1 MTFLSGTPV
10 ECTIHP
16 ALWPGPRNYTPTD
29 NEASDNDLDWS
40 LYHSDNPEQMVS
52 NFHVVGMG
60 LIICSHFWSIM
71 NIIKIIKCL
80 WHESFESKWLQNDFL
95 YGFNYFL

>member
-16 ALWPGPRNYTPTD
+16 ALWPGPRNYTPTV

-52 NFHVVGMG
+52 NFHIGAV
-60 LIICSHFWSIM
+60 
-71 NIIKIIKCL
+71 
-80 WHESFESKWLQNDFL
+80 FL
-95 YGFNYFL
+95 VLRV

>member
-16 ALWPGPRNYTPTD
+16 ALWPGPRNYTPTV

-52 NFHVVGMG
+52 NFHIQPNTTWSSA
-60 LIICSHFWSIM
+60 LIIQLTK
-71 NIIKIIKCL
+71 NIFEIIECL
-80 WHESFESKWLQNDFL
+80 
-95 YGFNYFL
+95 

>member
-16 ALWPGPRNYTPTD
+16 ALWPGPRNYTPTV

-52 NFHVVGMG
+52 NFHVPTLDMLGV
-60 LIICSHFWSIM
+60 SHTRYYEIPRYCGILVSRHYET
-71 NIIKIIKCL
+71 L
-80 WHESFESKWLQNDFL
+80 
-95 YGFNYFL
+95 

>member
-1 MTFLSGTPV
+1 MGRIKFWEMGNLIQIQWLFIWYYVSGLILLPMTFLSGTPV

-16 ALWPGPRNYTPTD
+16 ALWPGPRNYTPTV

-52 NFHVVGMG
+52 NFH
-60 LIICSHFWSIM
+60 IQP
-71 NIIKIIKCL
+71 NTT
-80 WHESFESKWLQNDFL
+80 
-95 YGFNYFL
+95 